1 MVMKSLIFLIILAI
15 LFLGY
20 NFFLNKKV
28 VVLTNPI
35 DILIKNNIQK
45 GMKEEDAKSRLEEL
59 NMAYHID
66 KNGNI
71 DISGQGITIEIDNLN
86 KVIKFSSY

>member
-1 MVMKSLIFLIILAI
+1 MKSLTSLTILVI

-35 DILIKNNIQK
+35 DILITNNIQK

-59 NMAYHID
+59 NITYHID

-71 DISGQGITIEIDNLN
+71 DVSGQGITIEIDSLN
-86 KVIKFSSY
+86 KVINFSSY

>member
-1 MVMKSLIFLIILAI
+1 MKSLIFLIILVI

-59 NMAYHID
+59 NITYHID

-71 DISGQGITIEIDNLN
+71 DVSGQGITIEIDSLN

>member
-1 MVMKSLIFLIILAI
+1 MKSLIFLIILVI

-59 NMAYHID
+59 KIAYHID

-71 DISGQGITIEIDNLN
+71 DVSGKGITIEIDNLN
-86 KVIKFSSY
+86 KVINFSSY

>member
-1 MVMKSLIFLIILAI
+1 MKSLIFLIILAI
-15 LFLGY
+15 SFLGY

-59 NMAYHID
+59 KIAYHID

-71 DISGQGITIEIDNLN
+71 DVSGKGITIEIDNLN
-86 KVIKFSSY
+86 KVINFSSY

>member
-1 MVMKSLIFLIILAI
+1 MKSLIFLIILVI

-59 NMAYHID
+59 NITYHID

-71 DISGQGITIEIDNLN
+71 DVSGQGITIEIDSLN
-86 KVIKFSSY
+86 KVINFSSY

>member
-1 MVMKSLIFLIILAI
+1 MKSLIFLIILAI

>member
-1 MVMKSLIFLIILAI
+1 MKSLTSLTILVI

-59 NMAYHID
+59 NITYHID

-71 DISGQGITIEIDNLN
+71 DVSGQGITIEIDSLN
-86 KVIKFSSY
+86 KVINFSSY